1 MEQDRKR
8 WNEKYHKQPPAGPRA
23 ADPFVLSCLE
33 RHLSSPGRAL
43 DLAAGTGRHA
53 LELARRGWEAE
64 AWDVSDEALTRVT
77 ASARE
82 EALAVSVRRVDLDAP
97 LPREE
102 LGVWDL
108 ALVVNFLDRSLFERA
123 SQLLRPGGALLIATF
138 TTDRE
143 GEHPSARWCL
153 EPRELSADRPGFE
166 TLESREAGG
175 RAGWLGR
182 LHSGSCTI

>member
-1 MEQDRKR
+1 MIGLLVHEVGSSYFTQVIRGIDTAV
-8 WNEKYHKQPPAGPRA
+8 AGI
-23 ADPFVLSCLE
+23 
-33 RHLSSPGRAL
+33 GY
-43 DLAAGTGRHA
+43 DLLLYTSHARVEAEARHA

-123 SQLLRPGGALLIATF
+123 SQLLRPGGVLLIATF